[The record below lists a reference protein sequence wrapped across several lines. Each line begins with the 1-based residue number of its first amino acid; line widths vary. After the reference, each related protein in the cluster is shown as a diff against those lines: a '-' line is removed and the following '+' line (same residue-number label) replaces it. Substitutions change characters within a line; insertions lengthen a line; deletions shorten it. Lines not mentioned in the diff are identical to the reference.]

1 VACLTGS
8 RESAAT
14 RYAIWQIEA
23 SIGRQGSA
31 VCGASSEATRHER
44 PIIGQLT
51 NAASI
56 RAGKVSAEG
65 SAFVMPRMSAAT
77 GDAAELPD
85 DGTGQALRRSRVRQ
99 WVGVRCIVRL
109 FFMHMKGPPVCHNA
123 LMLFDQAAQI
133 TQLPLDENARI
144 ERVEPGLR
152 HPPEVQLA
160 ERQQLVASSM
170 RSSSSA
176 TTRIL
181 ESPACMVHHGLYPCW
196 P

>member
-1 VACLTGS
+1 
-8 RESAAT
+8 
-14 RYAIWQIEA
+14 
-23 SIGRQGSA
+23 
-31 VCGASSEATRHER
+31 
-44 PIIGQLT
+44 
-51 NAASI
+51 
-56 RAGKVSAEG
+56 
-65 SAFVMPRMSAAT
+65 MS
-77 GDAAELPD
+77 
-85 DGTGQALRRSRVRQ
+85 
-99 WVGVRCIVRL
+99 
-109 FFMHMKGPPVCHNA
+109 PVHT
-123 LMLFDQAAQI
+123 AAQI

-176 TTRIL
+176 TIRIL